1 MPFKKRYITIISV
14 NIFIFMLVSCVAK
27 EKRNKHLQVTF
38 EKTLHNF
45 QNVLNNTNTKEI
57 IKYSNKEKSKLI
69 IEKVTTSCS
78 CTVVSLDSFV
88 LNPNEEANM
97 TITYNSNELGPFI
110 NIINVFYKGIDT
122 PQKLMV
128 QGNVVLAK

>member
-1 MPFKKRYITIISV
+1 
-14 NIFIFMLVSCVAK
+14 MLVSCVAK

-110 NIINVFYKGIDT
+110 NIINVF
-122 PQKLMV
+122 L
-128 QGNVVLAK
+128 